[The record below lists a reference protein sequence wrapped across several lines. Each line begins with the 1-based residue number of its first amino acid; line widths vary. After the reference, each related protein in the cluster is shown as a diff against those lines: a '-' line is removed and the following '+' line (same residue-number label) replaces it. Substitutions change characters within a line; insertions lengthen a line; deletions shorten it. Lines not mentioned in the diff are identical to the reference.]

1 MEITITFAKL
11 LLRLINGEQI
21 PIGQF
26 NSEVN
31 KNLLNNFIADFA
43 LPSPKPKGKTKLIY
57 CSNETDLRNYLFSK
71 GVPQLENYIEYLE
84 TGNYSRA
91 ENAIFA
97 SDTKIKNFRVFE
109 GFFVNSY
116 LDLFG
121 VLNNKK
127 ISLKP
132 VTGSWIYLVDYKNF
146 KIDNDIT
153 IVGVENTENFKFVE
167 KYKHLFVDIK
177 PLFLLR
183 YNNNA
188 YIDWLKSI
196 PNNYLHF
203 GDFDLSALIIYI
215 TEFKNKLPEKQCNFF
230 VPNNLEE
237 YFQQTNNYKD
247 YDKQLNDERIR
258 NFDFTQCP
266 EIMEVVDLI
275 TKYKKIVSQEIL
287 IK

>member
-1 MEITITFAKL
+1 MEITLTFAKL

-31 KNLLNNFIADFA
+31 KKLLNNFITDFA

-57 CSNETDLRNYLFSK
+57 CSNETDLRNYLFSN
-71 GVPQLENYIEYLE
+71 GVSHLENYIEYLE

-109 GFFVNSY
+109 GFFVNTY

-121 VLNNKK
+121 VLNNQK

-132 VTGSWIYLVDYKNF
+132 VAGSWIYIVDYKNF
-146 KIDNDIT
+146 KIKEDIT
-153 IVGVENTENFKFVE
+153 IVGVENTENFKFIE
-167 KYKHLFVDIK
+167 KYKHLFIDIK

-183 YNNNA
+183 YDNNA

-230 VPNNLEE
+230 VPKNLEQ

-247 YDKQLNDERIR
+247 YDKQLNDERIK
-258 NFDFTQCP
+258 NFDFAHYP
-266 EIMEVVDLI
+266 EIMKIVELI
-275 TKYKKIVSQEIL
+275 TKHKKIVSQEIL
-287 IK
+287 IT

>member
-1 MEITITFAKL
+1 MEITLTFAKL

-43 LPSPKPKGKTKLIY
+43 LSSPKPKGKTKLIY

-71 GVPQLENYIEYLE
+71 GVPHLENYIEYLE

-109 GFFVNSY
+109 GFFVNTY
-116 LDLFG
+116 LDLFSA
-121 VLNNKK
+121 LNNQK

-132 VTGSWIYLVDYKNF
+132 VAGSWIYIVDYKNF
-146 KIDNDIT
+146 KIEKDIT
-153 IVGVENTENFKFVE
+153 IVGVENTENFKFIE
-167 KYKHLFVDIK
+167 KYKHLFADIK

-183 YNNNA
+183 YDNNT

-196 PNNYLHF
+196 PNDYLHF

-230 VPNNLEE
+230 VPKNLEE
-237 YFQQTNNYKD
+237 YFRQTNNYKD
-247 YDKQLNDERIR
+247 YDKQLNDERIK
-258 NFDFTQCP
+258 NFNFTQYP
-266 EIMEVVDLI
+266 EIMAVVDLI
-275 TKYKKIVSQEIL
+275 LKYKKIVSQEIL